1 MGAKLPQAIDMG
13 GPNGAVTRGVA
24 VDFSSLERAFE
35 GAGRELQ
42 QFDEARKKADD
53 DIAVRELEAAQ
64 GTYAGGAI
72 ERATAYDGRQPGFAQ
87 GELQAFDET
96 IAPLLAREDLPDG
109 VRDRL
114 TLRSRDLRTRV
125 GSQAIAT
132 EARARGARSAA
143 DRDAA
148 EQAEAYKA
156 IMAFNEVFDGLED
169 AARAEWDG
177 ASPGFAERLRG
188 EFNQTRELVLAG
200 LTEPVAERVRASLQS
215 REVTLQATAMA
226 QEDEARD
233 AGVLN
238 TVTTAVNGLGN
249 RASRDPSVLA
259 RWEEEFAP
267 IRAMLPA
274 HLRVEAEKEAKQDIF
289 GRALESRIQSGEFE
303 AVRDEIAAGRYDW
316 MDPGLVSRLGSAIE
330 TADAVRTVED
340 AQAEADLTAE
350 IDLDLMGILEGRQP
364 DATLA
369 RRAEEIGQ
377 IDMAAAIRTNQAAA
391 LNVRPLI
398 GRLRTMGDDELA
410 TELQRLTAASGDAV
424 GARTAELARTMVQQN
439 RTLKAG
445 DPAAWTASPIGPG
458 DRIAAEV
465 QARLTAFEAA
475 PSEATA
481 QAYARATWG
490 AQQAGG
496 VGQQQRR
503 ILQAATAEAWV
514 ERLDA
519 DGAPATA
526 LPELA
531 QRLAL
536 FGPGFRPQ
544 VIRELGLAGLKPADL
559 GALTHY
565 SGNPSR
571 MAAYVRARGQPLNQ
585 LVDDRAAREAI
596 DTAVNDALEPYNA
609 ALASG
614 RGMDATREAART
626 TAYGLVARGVSPR
639 DAARQATA
647 PMVDGW
653 DFRGSYAIPERQG
666 LDARRIAA
674 NTGWVVQGLTEDGG
688 AGLYAPPSTRYT
700 PEQSRRNYVDV
711 VREHSRWRNLAD
723 GSGVE
728 LVTPSADNRN
738 WVRVRDAEGQ
748 DVVRTWQQLNG
759 QRVRRD
765 GRWVIE

>member
-1 MGAKLPQAIDMG
+1 MGAKLPQAIDMPA
-13 GPNGAVTRGVA
+13 PNGAVSQGST
-24 VDFSSLERAFE
+24 VDFSSLEQAFE

-42 QFDEARKKADD
+42 QYDEARKKADD
-53 DIAVRELEAAQ
+53 DVAVRELEAAQ
-64 GTYAGGAI
+64 GAYAGGAI
-72 ERATAYDGRQPGFAQ
+72 ERATMYDGRQPGFAQ

-114 TLRSRDLRTRV
+114 TQRSRDLRTRV

-148 EQAEAYKA
+148 EQAQAYKA
-156 IMAFNEVFDGLED
+156 VMAFNEMFDGLED

-188 EFNQTRELVLAG
+188 DFNLAREQVLAN
-200 LTEPVAERVRASLQS
+200 LPEPVAERVRATLQS

-238 TVTTAVNGLGN
+238 TVTAAVNGLGN
-249 RASRDPSVLA
+249 RATRDPTVLN

-267 IRAMLPA
+267 IRSMLPA
-274 HLRVEAEKEAKQDIF
+274 HLRTAAEREAKQDIF
-289 GRALESRIQSGEFE
+289 GRALEGRIQSGDYE
-303 AVRDEIAAGRYDW
+303 AVRAEIADGRYDW

-340 AQAEADLTAE
+340 AQAEADLVAE
-350 IDLDLMGILEGRQP
+350 IDLDLRNILEGRP
-364 DATLA
+364 ADASLV
-369 RRAEEIGQ
+369 RRAEEMGQ
-377 IDMAAAIRTNQAAA
+377 TELAAKIRTDQAAA
-391 LNVRPLI
+391 LNIRPLM
-398 GRLRTMGDDELA
+398 GRLRAMGTDDMTAEL
-410 TELQRLTAASGDAV
+410 ERLTAASGDAV
-424 GARTAELARTMVQQN
+424 GARTLELARALVEQN
-439 RTLKAG
+439 QTLKGG
-445 DPAAWTASPIGPG
+445 DPAAWTATAVGPG
-458 DRIAAEV
+458 DRVATEV
-465 QARLTAFEAA
+465 QARLTAFEAE
-475 PSEATA
+475 PSPETA
-481 QAYARATWG
+481 QAYARATWS
-490 AQQAGG
+490 AQTAGG
-496 VGQQQRR
+496 VGLQQRR
-503 ILQAATAEAWV
+503 ILQSSTAQAWV

-536 FGPGFRPQ
+536 FGPAFRPQ

-565 SGNPSR
+565 SGNPTR

-585 LVDDRAAREAI
+585 LVEDRAAREAV
-596 DTAVNDALEPYNA
+596 DVAVTSALEPYNA

-614 RGMDATREAART
+614 QGMEATREAARV
-626 TAYGLVARGVSPR
+626 TAYGLVARGMSPR

-647 PMVDGW
+647 PMTEGW
-653 DFRGSYAIPERQG
+653 AFEGSWAIPT
-666 LDARRIAA
+666 
-674 NTGWVVQGLTEDGG
+674 NTGLNEDRVRGNTRVLFANLVSNRG
-688 AGLYAPPSTRYT
+688 AGLYAPPSSRYT
-700 PEQSRRNYVDV
+700 PEQSRRNYLDV
-711 VREHSRWRNLAD
+711 VREHGQWRNLID
-723 GSGVE
+723 GTGIE
-728 LVTPSADNRN
+728 LVTPASDGRG
-738 WVRVRDAEGQ
+738 WLRVRDAEGR
-748 DVVRTWQQLNG
+748 DVVRTWRQLEQGPSGERARAGN
-759 QRVRRD
+759 
-765 GRWVIE
+765 